1 MEELIGTHN
10 EYYLRMW
17 ITRNKRDT
25 YEEDSLI
32 LWIED
37 EKPNRIENSS
47 YQYWFGVCGVDLKLY
62 KNGLGLSS
70 PFIFL
75 FNLVVCQNIIQL
87 ICL

>member
-10 EYYLRMW
+10 EYYLHMW

-62 KNGLGLSS
+62 NRRLYDQFKYLTWEDE
-70 PFIFL
+70 PIEVFL
-75 FNLVVCQNIIQL
+75 KLDD
-87 ICL
+87 